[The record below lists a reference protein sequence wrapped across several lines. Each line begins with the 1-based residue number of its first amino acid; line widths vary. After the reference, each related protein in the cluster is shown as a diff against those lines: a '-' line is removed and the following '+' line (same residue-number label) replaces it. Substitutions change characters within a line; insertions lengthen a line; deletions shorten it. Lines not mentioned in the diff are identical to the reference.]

1 LEIKSFYSTVSRSK
15 SSFFMVTSG
24 YSYHSILID
33 KKLLLEIN
41 SVHIMDESENETLNL
56 KILNAIS

>member
-1 LEIKSFYSTVSRSK
+1 
-15 SSFFMVTSG
+15 MVTSG